1 MASIHKEIH
10 VAALP
15 DRIWD
20 ALKDVGAIHTRLAK
34 GFVLDTQLEGDTRK
48 VTFANGVV
56 ALERIIEVD
65 DHRRRLVWSVV
76 QGRPTH
82 HNASIQVFADGEG
95 SRLVWIADLLPNEL
109 APAIETMIDHGMRA
123 MKHTLE
129 NAT

>member
-1 MASIHKEIH
+1 
-10 VAALP
+10 
-15 DRIWD
+15 
-20 ALKDVGAIHTRLAK
+20 
-34 GFVLDTQLEGDTRK
+34 

-109 APAIETMIDHGMRA
+109 APAIEAMIDHGMRA